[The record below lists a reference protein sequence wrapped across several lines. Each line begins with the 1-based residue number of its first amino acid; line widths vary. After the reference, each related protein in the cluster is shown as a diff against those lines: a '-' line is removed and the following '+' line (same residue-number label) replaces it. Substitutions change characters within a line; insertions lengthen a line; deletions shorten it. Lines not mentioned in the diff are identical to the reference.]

1 MRQHDT
7 SLKRAQTLA
16 WQGETDA
23 ATHGGDTDITREI
36 YQSSFWRDPLF
47 RRITSA
53 PAESMESQR
62 RKSMSGYRGSRQT
75 KARRCVMTSG
85 PFHSQRTMS

>member
-36 YQSSFWRDPLF
+36 YQSSF
-47 RRITSA
+47 
-53 PAESMESQR
+53 
-62 RKSMSGYRGSRQT
+62 
-75 KARRCVMTSG
+75 
-85 PFHSQRTMS
+85 